1 MESDVSLAAT
11 EHEKLKLLLNVSR
24 LIASRLELKPLIEE
38 VVSQASRLVSADRS
52 TLWLYSRRSHEIYTF
67 IGEGLSQEIRMPMGK
82 GVAGVAASERRVIL
96 INDAYASPYFNR
108 EVDLKTGYRTRSLLA
123 VPMESHDGR
132 LLGVFQAV
140 NRLDE
145 RDPDGVGEFSDE
157 DVELLTAL
165 ASQAAVAV
173 ENALLYSELKQM
185 FNSFIVTLAQSV
197 DAKDATTSNHT
208 KMVTGIAVA
217 IARHLGLSRDRVE
230 RVRIAA
236 VLHDYGKIGVPDE
249 VLNKPGKL
257 EDLEFLQM
265 RSHCIKTILILSRI
279 AFGRGLEDIP
289 RIAGLHHEKLDGQGY
304 PFGLKAEE
312 IPLESRVLAAAD
324 VFQALTQTRPY
335 KQGLPPERALAEC
348 RTMTEWHTDRFG
360 NECGPHLDGN
370 VVDALGEILLEID
383 GDMSYFEKV
392 SGWDAML
399 AGEDL

>member
-1 MESDVSLAAT
+1 MQSEASLAAT
-11 EHEKLKLLLNVSR
+11 EAQKLKLLLNVSR
-24 LIASRLELKPLIEE
+24 LVASRLELKPLIEE

-67 IGEGLSQEIRMPMGK
+67 SGEGLNQEIRMPMGK
-82 GVAGVAASERRVIL
+82 GVAGAAASERRVIL
-96 INDAYASPYFNR
+96 IDDAYASPYFNP
-108 EVDLKTGYRTRSLLA
+108 EVDRRTGYRTRSLLA

-140 NRLDE
+140 NRLDDSAPE
-145 RDPDGVGEFSDE
+145 GVGHFSGE
-157 DVELLTAL
+157 DVELLSAL
-165 ASQAAVAV
+165 AAVAAVAV
-173 ENALLYSELKQM
+173 ENALLYSELKRM

-197 DAKDATTSNHT
+197 DAKDVTTSNHT

-217 IARHLGLSRDRVE
+217 LASHLGLSRERVE

-236 VLHDYGKIGVPDE
+236 VLHDYGKIGVPDD

-289 RIAGLHHEKLDGQGY
+289 RIAGLHHEKLDGRGY
-304 PFGLKAEE
+304 PFGLQAEE
-312 IPLESRVLAAAD
+312 IPLESRILAAAD

-335 KQGLPPERALAEC
+335 KQGLPPDQALEEC
-348 RTMTEWHTDRFG
+348 LTMTVWHTDRFG
-360 NECGPHLDGN
+360 KESGPHLDGN
-370 VVDALGEILLEID
+370 VVEALGEILGEVNN
-383 GDMSYFEKV
+383 DMSYFEKV

>member
-1 MESDVSLAAT
+1 MQGDVSLPTTDAQ
-11 EHEKLKLLLNVSR
+11 KLRLLLNVSR

-38 VVSQASRLVSADRS
+38 VVRQASRLVSADRS
-52 TLWLYSRRSHEIYTF
+52 TLWLYSHETNEIYTF
-67 IGEGLSQEIRMPMGK
+67 LGEGLSQEIRMPLGI
-82 GVAGVAASERRVIL
+82 GVAGAAAIERRVIV
-96 INDAYASPYFNR
+96 IDDAYASPHFNPD
-108 EVDLKTGYRTRSLLA
+108 VDRRTGYHTRSLLA
-123 VPMESHDGR
+123 VPMESHDAR
-132 LLGVFQAV
+132 LLGVFQSV
-140 NRLDE
+140 NRFD
-145 RDPDGVGEFSDE
+145 DSAVDGVGAFSEE
-157 DVELLTAL
+157 DVDILTAL
-165 ASQAAVAV
+165 AGVAAVAV
-173 ENALLYSELKQM
+173 ENALLYSELKRM

-217 IARHLGLSRDRVE
+217 LAQHMGLSRERVE

-257 EDLEFLQM
+257 EDQEFMQM

-289 RIAGLHHEKLDGQGY
+289 RIAGLHHEKLDGRGY
-304 PFGLKAEE
+304 PFGLQAEE
-312 IPLESRVLAAAD
+312 IPLESRILAAAD

-335 KQGLPPERALAEC
+335 KQGLPPDQALKEC
-348 RTMTEWHTDRFG
+348 LVMTQWHTDRFG
-360 NECGPHLDGN
+360 NESGPHLDAN
-370 VVDALGEILLEID
+370 VVAALGEILKHMN
-383 GDMSYFEKV
+383 GDLAYFEKV